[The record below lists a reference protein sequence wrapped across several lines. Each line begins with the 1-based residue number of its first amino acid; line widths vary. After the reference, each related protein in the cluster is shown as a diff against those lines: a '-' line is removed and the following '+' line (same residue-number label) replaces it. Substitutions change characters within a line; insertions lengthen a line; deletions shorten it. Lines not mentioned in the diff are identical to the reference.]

1 MLRLK
6 RLNRLI
12 FHLKSAA
19 PMEDKKAAWRQ
30 GKLDF
35 VIMVESTD

>member
-1 MLRLK
+1 MIDFSSIM
-6 RLNRLI
+6 NLI
-12 FHLKSAA
+12 FHLTSAA

-35 VIMVESTD
+35 VIMVKSTD